1 MTQTISILPENIA
14 NQIAAGEV
22 ILRPSSVV
30 KELIEN
36 SVDANAKKIQLIIK
50 DSGKTL
56 VQVID
61 DGMGMSIEDL
71 KLSFQRHATSKLK
84 NFDDLF
90 LLKSKG
96 FRGEALASIAAIA
109 SIQATS
115 RRKKDELG
123 KLIKISGGKI
133 GLVEDS
139 VTSVGTSIS
148 VKNLFYNVPARRNF
162 LKSDNVELK
171 HIIDEF
177 HRIALAHPEICF
189 VFFQNDSEL
198 FKLPISSLQK
208 RIINIFSNKIQEKL
222 IPVEEKT
229 SVAEISGFVIKPDF
243 SKKSRGQQFFF
254 VNNRFIKSPFL
265 NHSIVSAFEGLL
277 SDGFF
282 PGYFIFLKVD
292 PKSIDINIHPTKIEV
307 KFEDEQ
313 NLFAILKATVKH
325 SLGMFQVFPSIDFEK
340 DPGLDVPYEYIR
352 KSPKEPPIE
361 VNSSFNPFR
370 EEKGVEKISQ
380 DSWNNLYSK
389 IESKDLANISEE
401 ELQLNLSQSP
411 RVFQLFKKYIIT
423 SLRSGLLIIN
433 QQRAHQ
439 RILYEKFLKSLTSE
453 KMVTQ
458 KLIFP
463 TKIKLSKKELVLFD
477 EYHKNLKAIGFIIK
491 LSGSSLEIKSAP
503 SIFNNDNL
511 EDIILN
517 LFSMI
522 DDGNF
527 DSFSKSDFLSK
538 ALSNVASIKSGRIL
552 SVKEQQ
558 ILVDD
563 LFACKEFLT
572 CPFNNQIFVTLSK
585 EELDEKLN

>member
-61 DGMGMSIEDL
+61 DGIGMSIEDL

-292 PKSIDINIHPTKIEV
+292 PKSIDINIHPTKTEV

-313 NLFAILKATVKH
+313 NLFAILKAAVKH

-389 IESKDLANISEE
+389 IESKDLANISED